1 MVDEELPG
9 HAGEGRL
16 LGLGDPL
23 AEKAVEIGLEVLEE
37 QVAALAGEDA
47 DDVLLAVPQMV
58 QDVGEDCLGGT
69 AGEGKIMGTLHHQ
82 AAGNDVCKNVGA
94 QLLEQIVLGL
104 EVGVKGGAAHVGLV
118 NDVLYGDLAV
128 TLPGQELAERAEDRR
143 PGFLLPSVQKKY
155 LLYNLSVLFAI
166 AQRKT
171 IIR

>member
-37 QVAALAGEDA
+37 QVAALAGEDP
-47 DDVLLAVPQMV
+47 DDVFLAVPQVV

-94 QLLEQIVLGL
+94 HFLKQVVLGL
-104 EVGVKGGAAHVGLV
+104 EMGVKGGAAHIGLV
-118 NDVLYGDLAV
+118 DDVLDGDLVIAF
-128 TLPGQELAERAEDRR
+128 PGEQGAEGAEDRC
-143 PGFLLPSVQKKY
+143 PGLLLPSVHGGPP
-155 LLYNLSVLFAI
+155 V
-166 AQRKT
+166 
-171 IIR
+171 